1 MRTLRA
7 GLLWL
12 LCVSGGVVVC
22 SAWERYD
29 GPVRERREQRE
40 AINLL
45 LKAGYGVIDPEG
57 GEFAEGWDLVEGRP

>member
-12 LCVSGGVVVC
+12 LCVSGGVVVF

-29 GPVRERREQRE
+29 GPVRERRE

-57 GEFAEGWDLVEGRP
+57 WDLVEGRP